1 MYRDARDPGAR
12 GEATV
17 DVYVITPIC
26 QPFSTR
32 NHKGREGPGKGG
44 RGEKRAR
51 KGRVERA
58 RKGGV
63 GKESE
68 RGKKGKA
75 RDREG
80 KGKRGKGEKGTGMG
94 DKRGRTGREEAGC
107 ESFERKDASLIC
119 QRQMISKTDQ
129 RGIKDVGI

>member
-94 DKRGRTGREEAGC
+94 DKRGRTGPEEGA
-107 ESFERKDASLIC
+107 RK
-119 QRQMISKTDQ
+119 
-129 RGIKDVGI
+129 